1 MINLNDKKRL
11 VNRFLKLSDEAFYK
25 WCDDPTRENAIRVD
39 KTAALLIRA
48 NKLIQDIPGYPY
60 KIEEGN

>member
-1 MINLNDKKRL
+1 MVNLNDKKKL
-11 VNRFLKLSDEAFYK
+11 VNRCLKLSDEAFYEL
-25 WCDDPTRENAIRVD
+25 CRNPTLENQLCVEKYD
-39 KTAALLIRA
+39 TLLIRA